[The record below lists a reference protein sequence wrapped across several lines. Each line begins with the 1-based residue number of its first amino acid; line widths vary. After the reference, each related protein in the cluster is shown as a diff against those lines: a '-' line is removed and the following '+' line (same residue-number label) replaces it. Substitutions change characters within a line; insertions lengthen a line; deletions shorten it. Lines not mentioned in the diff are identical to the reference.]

1 MMKTLLSKREGGS
14 MGKNYRILIIDDSK
28 ETVEGLGSFFR
39 DKYDV
44 LTAYNGLDGIK
55 EFDRSDG
62 CVDLVLTDLV
72 MPDISGIGVISVIK
86 KKSPELPIIAMTGWG
101 EHPGALAR
109 DAKADLVM
117 NKPFELEDL
126 DRSVTELL
134 ARKS

>member
-1 MMKTLLSKREGGS
+1 

-55 EFDRSDG
+55 EFENGDG

-72 MPDISGIGVISVIK
+72 MPDISGVGVISVIK
-86 KKSPELPIIAMTGWG
+86 KRFPDLPVIAMTGWG
-101 EHPGALAR
+101 EHPSALAR
-109 DAKADLVM
+109 DAKADLVL

-126 DRSVTELL
+126 DWHVAGLL

>member
-1 MMKTLLSKREGGS
+1 

-55 EFDRSDG
+55 EFDNSDG

-72 MPDISGIGVISVIK
+72 MPDISGVGVISVIK

-109 DAKADLVM
+109 DAKVDLVL

-126 DRSVTELL
+126 DRHVAELL

>member
-1 MMKTLLSKREGGS
+1 

-28 ETVEGLGSFFR
+28 ETIDGLGSFFR

-55 EFDRSDG
+55 EFDNSDG

-109 DAKADLVM
+109 DAKVDMVL

-126 DRSVTELL
+126 DRHVAELL

>member
-1 MMKTLLSKREGGS
+1 

-28 ETVEGLGSFFR
+28 ETVNGLEAFFSE
-39 DKYDV
+39 KYEV
-44 LTAYNGLDGIK
+44 STACNGLDGIK
-55 EFDRSDG
+55 EFDNSDG

-86 KKSPELPIIAMTGWG
+86 KKSPEMPIIAMTGWG
-101 EHPGALAR
+101 EQPGALAR
-109 DAKADLVM
+109 DAKVDMVL

-126 DRSVTELL
+126 DRHVAGLL

>member
-1 MMKTLLSKREGGS
+1 

-28 ETVEGLGSFFR
+28 ETVEGIGSFFR

-55 EFDRSDG
+55 EFDNSDG

-109 DAKADLVM
+109 DAKVDLVL

-126 DRSVTELL
+126 DRHVAELL

>member
-1 MMKTLLSKREGGS
+1 

-55 EFDRSDG
+55 EFDNSDG

-86 KKSPELPIIAMTGWG
+86 KRFPELPIIAMTGWG
-101 EHPGALAR
+101 EHPGAMAR

-126 DRSVTELL
+126 DWHVAGML

>member
-1 MMKTLLSKREGGS
+1 

-55 EFDRSDG
+55 EFDNSDG

-72 MPDISGIGVISVIK
+72 MPDISGVGVISVIK

-109 DAKADLVM
+109 DAKVDMVL

-126 DRSVTELL
+126 DRHVAELL

>member
-1 MMKTLLSKREGGS
+1 ME
-14 MGKNYRILIIDDSK
+14 KNYRILIIDDSK
-28 ETVEGLGSFFR
+28 ETVNGLEAFFSE
-39 DKYDV
+39 KYEV
-44 LTAYNGLDGIK
+44 STACNGLDGIK
-55 EFDRSDG
+55 EFDNSDG
-62 CVDLVLTDLV
+62 CMDLVLTDLV

-109 DAKADLVM
+109 DAKVDMVL

-126 DRSVTELL
+126 DRHVAELL